1 MKNRNDTMMC
11 VPVFYLHLK
20 LTISLRDI
28 TPRLLLFNLA
38 IYFLAA
44 VFFLAGAFFLL
55 SSTHLPF
62 W

>member
-1 MKNRNDTMMC
+1 MMC

-28 TPRLLLFNLA
+28 TPRLRLYNLA